1 MENNFKPLDLNKG
14 SVAHVFNKCLYTA
27 ESKNHTA
34 SIFQLAS
41 QGYPKD
47 SDPIFF
53 DKDAID
59 ANRDLINFL
68 LGQLNDAHKGPLTES
83 NVQTLFIKYTG
94 EPWTK
99 DGTAL
104 LKLIHLAFANMSIA
118 PFSADRDR
126 TFLLSFVAD
135 NPTLSPKDPNFPE
148 WWEQNK
154 SKWEER

>member
-1 MENNFKPLDLNKG
+1 MEKNFKPLDLNKG

-34 SIFQLAS
+34 AIFHLAS
-41 QGYPKD
+41 QGYPED
-47 SDPIFF
+47 SDPVFF

-83 NVQTLFIKYTG
+83 TVQTLFMKYTG

-99 DGTAL
+99 DGVTL
-104 LKLIHLAFANMSIA
+104 LKLIHLAFANLSMA

-126 TFLLSFVAD
+126 TFLLSVVAK

-148 WWEQNK
+148 WWEK
-154 SKWEER
+154 HKAEWE

>member
-1 MENNFKPLDLNKG
+1 MEKNFKPLDLN
-14 SVAHVFNKCLYTA
+14 VATVGRLFNNCLYTS

-34 SIFQLAS
+34 AIFHQTS
-41 QGYPKD
+41 MGYPKD
-47 SDPIFF
+47 SDPVFF

-68 LGQLNDAHKGPLTES
+68 LGQLNDAHRGPLVES
-83 NVQTLFIKYTG
+83 TVQTLFMKYAG

-99 DGTAL
+99 DGITL
-104 LKLIHLAFANMSIA
+104 LKLIHLALANSSMA
-118 PFSADRDR
+118 PFSAEKDR
-126 TFLLSFVAD
+126 TLLKSYI

>member
-1 MENNFKPLDLNKG
+1 MEKNFKPLDLNKG
-14 SVAHVFNKCLYTA
+14 SVAHVFNNCLYTA

-34 SIFQLAS
+34 AIFHTVSL
-41 QGYPKD
+41 GYPED
-47 SDPIFF
+47 SDPVFF

-68 LGQLNDAHKGPLTES
+68 LGQLNDAHRGPLVES
-83 NVQTLFIKYTG
+83 TVQTLFMKYTG

-99 DGTAL
+99 DGITL
-104 LKLIHLAFANMSIA
+104 LKLIHLALANRSMA
-118 PFSADRDR
+118 AFSAEKDR
-126 TFLLSFVAD
+126 TLLLPVVAK